1 MPRFLAWAHVGSR
14 VLHIHRATQKT
25 MLGEDVE
32 LDFVYVEPAMS
43 MKHQMAIPDV
53 GIWNLEFS
61 HQGMVAQGAKGV
73 EEVKWEKG
81 VDKDE
86 RV

>member
-1 MPRFLAWAHVGSR
+1 MLRFLAWAHVGSR
-14 VLHIHRATQKT
+14 VLCIHRATQKI

-32 LDFVYVEPAMS
+32 FDFVYIELATS
-43 MKHQMAIPDV
+43 MEHQMAILSV
-53 GIWNLEFS
+53 GVWNLEFS

-81 VDKDE
+81 VDKDK

>member
-1 MPRFLAWAHVGSR
+1 
-14 VLHIHRATQKT
+14 

-32 LDFVYVEPAMS
+32 FDFVYIELATS
-43 MKHQMAIPDV
+43 MEHQIAILSV
-53 GIWNLEFS
+53 GVWNLEFS

-81 VDKDE
+81 VDKDK